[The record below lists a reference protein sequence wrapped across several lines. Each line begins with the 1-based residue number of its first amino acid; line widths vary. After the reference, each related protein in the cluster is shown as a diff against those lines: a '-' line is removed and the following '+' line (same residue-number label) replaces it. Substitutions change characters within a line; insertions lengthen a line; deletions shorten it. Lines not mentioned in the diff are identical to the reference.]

1 MKNNSLTEGIIWKK
15 LLFFALPLLG
25 ASFIQQLYNT
35 VDLIF
40 VGNFLGKEAAAAVG
54 ASTLFVTC
62 LVNFF
67 SGMSVGSGVLTSL
80 VFGRGDKKELKK
92 VIHSSI
98 GLSFA
103 CGAIIMTIGLIFA
116 PSFLRL
122 INTPEEIMPDAVSY
136 VRVYFISIISLV
148 VYNIGSGVIRALG
161 NSKTPMYIQ
170 LAGGIINV
178 IMDAVFIFLFENG
191 VVGVALATLFS
202 QSVAAVMVIFYLMK
216 LDPETNLELRKIR
229 IYKEHLLKILEIGVP
244 VGFQALVITLSN
256 VFIQYY
262 VNGLGVDAIA
272 AFTAY
277 FKVELVIYL
286 PILAFGQAI
295 TTFTSQNLGA
305 REYSR
310 VRRGTKICLAM
321 GLVCTVVL
329 SVILL
334 NFGRQAFAVINS
346 DKDVVDLGIQIISI
360 TVPFYWVYVILEV
373 LGASIRGSGK
383 TTPPMLITLANICIF
398 RTVILYFI
406 MQHSQDIKG
415 IAMTY
420 PITWASTAFFMTIYY
435 YRANWISDSMLS
447 RE

>member
-1 MKNNSLTEGIIWKK
+1 MKNNSLTEGVIWKK

-67 SGMSVGSGVLTSL
+67 SGMSVGSSVLTSL
-80 VFGRGDKKELKK
+80 VFGNGNKKELKK
-92 VIHSSI
+92 VIHSAIGISIACGIIIMII

-103 CGAIIMTIGLIFA
+103 
-116 PSFLRL
+116 PHFLRL
-122 INTPEEIMPDAVSY
+122 INTPEEIMPQAVSY
-136 VRVYFISIISLV
+136 IRVYFISIISVV
-148 VYNIGSGVIRALG
+148 VYNMGSGIIRALG

-170 LAGGIINV
+170 LVGGIVNV
-178 IMDAVFIFLFENG
+178 IMDAVFIFLFKNG

-202 QSVAAVMVIFYLMK
+202 QTVAAGLVILYLMN
-216 LDPETNLELRKIR
+216 LESESNLELGKIK
-229 IYKEHLLKILEIGVP
+229 IYREHFYKIVKIGVP

-256 VFIQYY
+256 VFVQYY
-262 VNGLGVDAIA
+262 VNGLGVDSIA

-277 FKVELVIYL
+277 FKVELLVYL

-305 REYSR
+305 KEYLR
-310 VRRGTKICLAM
+310 VKQGTKVCLTM

-329 SVILL
+329 STLL
-334 NFGRQAFAVINS
+334 LSFGRKAFGVMNNDREVIN
-346 DKDVVDLGIQIISI
+346 LGIQIISV
-360 TVPFYWVYVILEV
+360 TVPFYWIYLILEV
-373 LGASIRGSGK
+373 LGGSIRGSGK
-383 TTPPMLITLANICIF
+383 TGPPMVIILTNICIL
-398 RTVILYFI
+398 RTILLYFT
-406 MQHSQDIKG
+406 MSYSQSIKG

-420 PITWASTAFFMTIYY
+420 PITWASTAIFMAIYY
-435 YRANWISDSMLS
+435 YKVNWMSEPILT
-447 RE
+447 

>member
-1 MKNNSLTEGIIWKK
+1 MNNNGLTEGIIWKK

-67 SGMSVGSGVLTSL
+67 SGMSVGSGVLTSM
-80 VFGRGDKKELKK
+80 VFGKGDKSELKK

-98 GLSFA
+98 GISLA
-103 CGAIIMTIGLIFA
+103 CGLIIMIIGLAFS
-116 PSFLRL
+116 PSFLRA
-122 INTPEEIMPDAVSY
+122 INTPEEIMPEAVSY
-136 VRVYFISIISLV
+136 IRVYFISIISLV
-148 VYNIGSGVIRALG
+148 VYNMGSGVIRALG

-170 LAGGIINV
+170 LIGGIINV

-202 QSVAAVMVIFYLMK
+202 QTVAAVMVVLYLMK
-216 LDPETNLELRKIR
+216 LDEESRLELRKIK
-229 IYKEHLLKILEIGVP
+229 IHKEHLNKILKIGVP

-262 VNGLGVDAIA
+262 VNSLGVDSIA

-305 REYSR
+305 GEYLR
-310 VRRGTKICLAM
+310 VKQGVKVCLIM
-321 GLVCTVVL
+321 GLACTIMLSVVL
-329 SVILL
+329 LS
-334 NFGRQAFAVINS
+334 FGRQAFALINS
-346 DKDVVDLGIQIISI
+346 DKAVLDLGVQIISV
-360 TVPFYWVYVILEV
+360 TVPFYWVYVIFEV
-373 LGASIRGSGK
+373 LGGSIRGSGK
-383 TTPPMLITLANICIF
+383 TTPPMIITLANICIL
-398 RTVILYFI
+398 RTVLLYVI
-406 MQHSQDIKG
+406 MSYSQDIRG

-435 YRANWISDSMLS
+435 YKGDWMSKPVLT
-447 RE
+447 